1 MIARIVTWLGL
12 AITALAA
19 MWIGGKRSAQ
29 ADAKV
34 QEADGYAETRT
45 RMDEVVAGDD
55 PAVLRDWLRERGQRD
70 SNL

>member
-1 MIARIVTWLGL
+1 MITRIVTWLGL

-19 MWIGGKRSAQ
+19 MWLGGKKSAQ

-45 RMDEVVAGDD
+45 RMDDVVAGDD

>member
-19 MWIGGKRSAQ
+19 MWLGGKRSAQ

>member
-19 MWIGGKRSAQ
+19 MWLGGKRSAQ

-45 RMDEVVAGDD
+45 RMDDVVAGDD

>member
-19 MWIGGKRSAQ
+19 MWLGGKKSAQ

-45 RMDEVVAGDD
+45 RMDEVVVGDD
-55 PAVLRDWLRERGQRD
+55 PAVLRAWLRERGQRD
-70 SNL
+70 SKL

>member
-19 MWIGGKRSAQ
+19 MWLGGKKSAQ

-45 RMDEVVAGDD
+45 RMDEVVVGDD
-55 PAVLRDWLRERGQRD
+55 PAVLRAWLRERGQRD

>member
-1 MIARIVTWLGL
+1 MIARVLTWLGL

-19 MWIGGKRSAQ
+19 MWLGGRKSAQ

-34 QEADGYAETRT
+34 EKADGYAETRK
-45 RMDEVVAGDD
+45 RMDEAVAGDD
-55 PAVLRDWLRERGQRD
+55 PAVLRAWLRERGQRD

>member
-12 AITALAA
+12 AITALVA
-19 MWIGGKRSAQ
+19 MWLGGKKSAQ

-45 RMDEVVAGDD
+45 RMDEVAVGDD

-70 SNL
+70 SDL

>member
-12 AITALAA
+12 VAAALAA
-19 MWIGGKRSAQ
+19 MWLGGKKSAQ

-45 RMDEVVAGDD
+45 RMDEAVAGDD

>member
-12 AITALAA
+12 TVTALAA
-19 MWIGGKRSAQ
+19 MWLGGKRSAQ

-45 RMDEVVAGDD
+45 RMDEVVADDD

>member
-12 AITALAA
+12 AITALSA
-19 MWIGGKRSAQ
+19 MWLGGKKSAQ

-45 RMDEVVAGDD
+45 RMDEVVVGDD
-55 PAVLRDWLRERGQRD
+55 PAVLRAWLRERGQRD

>member
-12 AITALAA
+12 AITALVA
-19 MWIGGKRSAQ
+19 MWLGGKRSAQ

>member
-19 MWIGGKRSAQ
+19 MWLGGKKSAQ

-45 RMDEVVAGDD
+45 RMDETVTGDD

>member
-19 MWIGGKRSAQ
+19 MWLGGKKSAQ

-45 RMDEVVAGDD
+45 RMDEVAVGDD
-55 PAVLRDWLRERGQRD
+55 PAVLRDWLKNRGKT
-70 SNL
+70 

>member
-19 MWIGGKRSAQ
+19 MWLGGKKSAQ

>member
-1 MIARIVTWLGL
+1 MIARIVIWLGL
-12 AITALAA
+12 VATALAA
-19 MWIGGKRSAQ
+19 MWLGGKKSAQ
-29 ADAKV
+29 ADAKI

>member
-12 AITALAA
+12 VITALAA
-19 MWIGGKRSAQ
+19 MWLGGKKSAQ

-45 RMDEVVAGDD
+45 RMDEVVVGDD
-55 PAVLRDWLRERGQRD
+55 PAVLRAWLRERGQRD

>member
-19 MWIGGKRSAQ
+19 MWLGGKRSAQ

-45 RMDEVVAGDD
+45 RMDEVAVGDD

>member
-1 MIARIVTWLGL
+1 MITRIVTWLGL

-19 MWIGGKRSAQ
+19 MWLGGKKSAQ
-29 ADAKV
+29 ANAKA

-45 RMDEVVAGDD
+45 RMDEVVTGDD

>member
-1 MIARIVTWLGL
+1 MIARIVAWLGL
-12 AITALAA
+12 AITALVA
-19 MWIGGKRSAQ
+19 MWLGGKRSAQ
-29 ADAKV
+29 ADAKI

-45 RMDEVVAGDD
+45 RMDEVAVGDD